1 MIKIRR
7 SQERGHADYG
17 WLDTR
22 YTFSF
27 NDYYDPAY
35 SGFRSLRV
43 INEDRVEPGRGFGT
57 HPHRDMEILTYVLEG
72 ELEHRDSMGT
82 GSTIRPGE
90 VQRMSAG
97 SGVTHSEFNHS
108 QSNPVHL
115 LQIWILPERKGIEP
129 SYEQKEL
136 AVANGNGLSL
146 IASPDGA
153 GGSVRIHQD
162 AKVFRGLISQQ
173 RPVVYPL
180 GKERHAWV
188 QVARGEVEVNG
199 NRLQAGD
206 GAALTSEAEVKLAA
220 ANGTDAEILLF
231 DLN

>member
-1 MIKIRR
+1 MDDIRR
-7 SQERGHADYG
+7 SNERGYADHGWLKSFHSFSFADY
-17 WLDTR
+17 
-22 YTFSF
+22 F
-27 NDYYDPAY
+27 DPAHVEF
-35 SGFRSLRV
+35 GPLRV
-43 INEDRVEPGRGFGT
+43 INEDRVQPGRGFGT

-108 QSNPVHL
+108 KSNPVHL
-115 LQIWILPERKGIEP
+115 LQIWILPERKGIKP

-153 GGSVRIHQD
+153 SGSVRIHQD

-188 QVARGEVEVNG
+188 QVARGEVDVNG